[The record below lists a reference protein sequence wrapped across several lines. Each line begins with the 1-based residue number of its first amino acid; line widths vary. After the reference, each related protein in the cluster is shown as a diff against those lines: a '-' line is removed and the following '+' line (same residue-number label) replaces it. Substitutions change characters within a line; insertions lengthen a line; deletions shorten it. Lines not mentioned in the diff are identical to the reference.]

1 MKTTSCVKYAIHL
14 LGVCLLSPHAWAE
27 VKLASPFTSHMV
39 LQREMKVPV
48 WGTAESG
55 EVVTVEFAGQKISV
69 TAGADGKWR
78 VDLKKMTAS
87 AESRTFTVT
96 GSKTAKPIALDD
108 VLVGEVWLA
117 SGQSNMVFPVAGKG
131 GPYGLLN
138 EEQEIAAGNYPLVR
152 MFTGRDTK
160 VYEPQTTVASAG
172 WLVCSTNTVG
182 GFSAVGYLFARNL
195 Q

>member
-1 MKTTSCVKYAIHL
+1 MKKIITTSLFAL
-14 LGVCLLSPHAWAE
+14 LLSAGPLLAE

-55 EVVTVEFAGQKISV
+55 EAVIVEFAGQKVSA

-78 VDLKKMTAS
+78 VDLKPMEAS

-96 GSKTAKPIALDD
+96 GSKTAQPIALDD

-131 GPYGLLN
+131 GP
-138 EEQEIAAGNYPLVR
+138 
-152 MFTGRDTK
+152 
-160 VYEPQTTVASAG
+160 
-172 WLVCSTNTVG
+172 
-182 GFSAVGYLFARNL
+182 
-195 Q
+195 

>member
-1 MKTTSCVKYAIHL
+1 MKIQNYSL
-14 LGVCLLSPHAWAE
+14 LFAALFASALPAFAT

-55 EVVTVEFAGQKISV
+55 EQVTVEFAGQKISA
-69 TAGADGKWR
+69 TADANGKWR
-78 VDLKKMTAS
+78 IDLKKMTAS

-117 SGQSNMVFPVAGKG
+117 SG
-131 GPYGLLN
+131 
-138 EEQEIAAGNYPLVR
+138 
-152 MFTGRDTK
+152 
-160 VYEPQTTVASAG
+160 
-172 WLVCSTNTVG
+172 
-182 GFSAVGYLFARNL
+182 
-195 Q
+195 